1 MATHPIEKLYR
12 ALGGVLGLGAL
23 GLGGYF
29 AYRALHPYFNAE
41 DGDEPSASPLAL
53 ESGIDMVDTGRGT
66 KQVQGWRR
74 GQPQTIEVKEVQRGY
89 FLNVDG
95 AADAFIEMSAAA
107 MSENGIALRLNTAFR
122 TMPEQ
127 QRLYDLWKA
136 GRGNKAA
143 LPGWSNHQWGTASDI
158 ESASGTNEAFH
169 WLTANASRFRF
180 KRTVASEPWH
190 WEYV

>member
-1 MATHPIEKLYR
+1 MAQTTSIEKLYR

-23 GLGGYF
+23 GLSGYF
-29 AYRALHPYFNAE
+29 AYRALFPYFNSE
-41 DGDEPSASPLAL
+41 DGDEPSPTPLLDADL
-53 ESGIDMVDTGRGT
+53 HMVTTVNGT
-66 KQVQGWRR
+66 KQAQGWRR
-74 GQPQTIEVKEVQRGY
+74 GQPQLIELKEVQRGY
-89 FLNVDG
+89 FLNADG

-107 MSENGIALRLNTAFR
+107 MSENGVALRLNSAFR

-143 LPGWSNHQWGTASDI
+143 LPGWSNHQWGLDVDI
-158 ESASGTNEAFH
+158 ESANGTNQAFH
-169 WLTANASRFRF
+169 WLTINAARFRF